1 MQPVSLDCP
10 NCGAALP
17 PRDPAATIT
26 CEYCR
31 TRFEPHQFRSGRTVA
46 GQQLNPQELASL
58 IVAAQEAMAR
68 SRGMNP
74 GQGQVTTTTTYVTT
88 MPPTPMDQGT
98 VRSINAI
105 VGIIVLMTVLG
116 IGVTTFLILMPVIKD
131 MPSGASVVGGA
142 SNEHLLWHD
151 TSRPTQ
157 VVKHAGEP
165 LVLAVLRRMPD
176 DQLFL
181 QASKSS
187 GESLWRSPDL
197 GQYMQAYQHTFVFGG
212 PDFVALSDFR
222 AELKFLGL
230 ADGKEMRS
238 VKLTDKVKALCASE
252 DAREVIA
259 VQIDEKVVGVN
270 ADTGTVREA
279 TIPANCDMGQFSS
292 SSDWEAVRARNE
304 FMPEGLE
311 VKAFAEDGDLGVALA
326 HKTKGTKLP
335 RLVGYDPASK
345 AIRFDVEAYSIDS
358 SLVRDGSW
366 EHVAIADGKVFTH
379 YGSGQEGWQLV
390 ALDAKTGQ
398 RLWEITLR
406 PLFAVDWVRNLEVA
420 DGLLLVQRTS
430 SMELYDP
437 SNGKLLG
444 TLGRETYD

>member
-1 MQPVSLDCP
+1 
-10 NCGAALP
+10 
-17 PRDPAATIT
+17 
-26 CEYCR
+26 
-31 TRFEPHQFRSGRTVA
+31 VA
-46 GQQLNPQELASL
+46 GQQLNPQELAAL
-58 IVAAQEAMAR
+58 IAAAQAAITR
-68 SRGMNP
+68 
-74 GQGQVTTTTTYVTT
+74 GQGAAHGHVTTTTATTYVTT
-88 MPPTPMDQGT
+88 TPPTSIESGAG
-98 VRSINAI
+98 RSINAI
-105 VGIIVLMTVLG
+105 VGIVVLMTIVG
-116 IGVTTFLILMPVIKD
+116 IAVTAFLIVMPVVRD
-131 MPSGASVVGGA
+131 MPGGASVVAA

-165 LVLAVLRRMPD
+165 VVLAVLRRMPD
-176 DQLFL
+176 DQLFV

-212 PDFVALSDFR
+212 ADFVAVSDFR
-222 AELKFLGL
+222 AELSLLGL
-230 ADGKEMRS
+230 ADGKEIRRA
-238 VKLTDKVKALCASE
+238 KLTDKVKALCASE
-252 DAREVIA
+252 APREVIA
-259 VQIDEKVVGVN
+259 LQIDEKVVGVN
-270 ADTGTVREA
+270 VDTGAVREA
-279 TIPANCDMGQFSS
+279 TVPESCAVDGRSP
-292 SSDWEAVRARNE
+292 SDDWDAIRARNE

-311 VKAFAEDGDLGVALA
+311 VKSFAEEGELGVALA
-326 HKTKGTKLP
+326 HKAKGTKLP

-406 PLFAVDWVRNLEVA
+406 PVFAVDWVRNLEVGA
-420 DGLLLVQRTS
+420 GLLLVQRTS

-437 SNGKLLG
+437 ATGKLLG
-444 TLGRETYD
+444 TLGRETYE